1 LRKYD
6 YQRAKCEDLKIIG
19 EWFALMHNTKVKYG
33 ILNKDT
39 YNFNKIGFIMGIIT
53 PIIVVTTLNGR
64 GKAKQAQPG
73 N

>member
-1 LRKYD
+1 
-6 YQRAKCEDLKIIG
+6 
-19 EWFALMHNTKVKYG
+19 MHNTKVKYG